1 MRNRR
6 VINPATNATGT
17 RVETKD
23 DRELD
28 WPRAEPAFE
37 AFFCTCS

>member
-6 VINPATNATGT
+6 VINPATSATGT

-23 DRELD
+23 DREFD
-28 WPRAEPAFE
+28 
-37 AFFCTCS
+37 